1 MEDNR
6 YCKHMNW
13 NHCEGEKKGFEHKE
27 KCHKHDDCK
36 HKHHHCSCKEE
47 KHCWKEEKHC
57 WKEDRDECKEDHH
70 CKGCI
75 CHLLKCF
82 EIGTTVDVYLSSGG
96 SFLRAV
102 FIKLDRRNCCAYF
115 VEAGAAAEPIIIDC
129 QKIDAIRRISR
140 A

>member
-27 KCHKHDDCK
+27 RCHKHDDCK

-57 WKEDRDECKEDHH
+57 WKEDKDECKDKHH

-96 SFLRAV
+96 SFLRVV
-102 FIKLDRRNCCAYF
+102 FIKLDNRNCCAYF

>member
-13 NHCEGEKKGFEHKE
+13 NHCGCEDEKKGFEHKE
-27 KCHKHDDCK
+27 NKCHKHDECK
-36 HKHHHCSCKEE
+36 KCSCMEE
-47 KHCWKEEKHC
+47 MHWWKEE
-57 WKEDRDECKEDHH
+57 H

-75 CHLLKCF
+75 CHLLRCL

-102 FIKLDRRNCCAYF
+102 FIKLDSRNCCAYF
-115 VEAGAAAEPIIIDC
+115 VEPGAAAEPIIIDC

>member
-13 NHCEGEKKGFEHKE
+13 NHCEGEKKGYYNVDEYEHKE
-27 KCHKHDDCK
+27 KKCHKHDDCK
-36 HKHHHCSCKEE
+36 HNHCSCKEE
-47 KHCWKEEKHC
+47 KHCWKEGKDE
-57 WKEDRDECKEDHH
+57 WKDNHH
-70 CKGCI
+70 CKGCV
-75 CHLLKCF
+75 CHLLKCL

-96 SFLRAV
+96 SFLGAV
-102 FIKLDRRNCCAYF
+102 FIKLDSRNCCAYF
-115 VEAGAAAEPIIIDC
+115 VEAGAAAEPIIVDC